1 MVGSHTETFPASH
14 EPAIEQDRYPLRPS
28 RNTNSVTEMIEAEEE
43 RIKERE
49 AAKNRGQQKN
59 KKNE

>member
-1 MVGSHTETFPASH
+1 MVGSHTETFPVSH
-14 EPAIEQDRYPLRPS
+14 EPTIEQDRYLSKPS
-28 RNTNSVTEMIEAEEE
+28 RNANSVTEMIEAEEE

-49 AAKNRGQQKN
+49 AAKNRGQQKT